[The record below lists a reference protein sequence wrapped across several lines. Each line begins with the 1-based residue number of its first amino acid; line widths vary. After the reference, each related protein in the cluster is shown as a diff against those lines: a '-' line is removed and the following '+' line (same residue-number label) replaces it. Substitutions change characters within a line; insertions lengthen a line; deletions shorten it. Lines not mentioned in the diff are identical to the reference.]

1 MSPDQTRLA
10 RKNLDRRLSQI
21 ARQAM
26 IMPPYGW
33 VRAIR
38 EALGMT
44 PQRLATRMG
53 VTRPRINM
61 LEKAEVSGAT
71 TLKSLRQAAEAMD
84 CVLVYAIV
92 PRTSLDDIL
101 REQAA
106 KKADVE
112 LARHHHTMRLEN
124 QAMDKRDLAA
134 ERERLVSDMLAGSLR
149 RVWDEE

>member
-1 MSPDQTRLA
+1 MSPDQTILA
-10 RKNLDRRLSQI
+10 RKSLDRRL
-21 ARQAM
+21 ATLRGEPLLA
-26 IMPPYGW
+26 PPNGW
-33 VRAIR
+33 IKAIR

-44 PQRLATRMG
+44 TRQLAARMG
-53 VTRPRINM
+53 AAPSRVTTI
-61 LEKAEVSGAT
+61 EKAEVTGST
-71 TLKSLRQAAEAMD
+71 TIKTLREAAEAMN
-84 CVLVYAIV
+84 CTLVYAIV
-92 PRTSLDDIL
+92 PTSTLDDIL
-101 REQAA
+101 RDQAA

>member
-1 MSPDQTRLA
+1 
-10 RKNLDRRLSQI
+10 
-21 ARQAM
+21 
-26 IMPPYGW
+26 

-44 PQRLATRMG
+44 PQRLATGMG
-53 VTRPRINM
+53 VTRPRVNM
-61 LEKAEVSGAT
+61 LEKAELSGAT

-92 PRTSLDDIL
+92 PRTSLDEIL

-134 ERERLVSDMLAGSLR
+134 ERERLVADMLAGSLR

>member
-1 MSPDQTRLA
+1 MSPDQAHLA
-10 RKNLDRRLSQI
+10 RRNLDRRLASLRAEPLI
-21 ARQAM
+21 A
-26 IMPPYGW
+26 PPSGW
-33 VRAIR
+33 IKAIR

-44 PQRLATRMG
+44 AEQLARRMG
-53 VTRPRINM
+53 VVQSRVST
-61 LEKAEVSGAT
+61 LEKAERTGTPSLK
-71 TLKSLRQAAEAMD
+71 TLREAAEAMD

-92 PRTSLDDIL
+92 PRTSLDEIL

-149 RVWDEE
+149 RVWDDE

>member
-1 MSPDQTRLA
+1 MSPDQAQLA
-10 RKNLDRRLSQI
+10 RKNLDRRFGQI
-21 ARQAM
+21 AREALLV
-26 IMPPYGW
+26 PPYGW

-44 PQRLATRMG
+44 PQRLASRMG
-53 VTRPRINM
+53 VTRPRVNM

-92 PRTSLDDIL
+92 PTSTLDDIL
-101 REQAA
+101 RNQAA
-106 KKADVE
+106 KKAEVE

-134 ERERLVSDMLAGSLR
+134 ERERLVADMLAGSLR
-149 RVWDEE
+149 RVWDDE